1 MQVKILCAVKSTSI
15 PIYVPGVQRV
25 ATPANGHRLRCG
37 CRREDAKK
45 RRHPCRS
52 AIPGA
57 FPLDLIGFHVY
68 TFLAGGGWSSCPF
81 STRLRVLKLEQPS
94 EVPSFCHSLTTLR
107 VKSHLR
113 LALLLLVVLVEA
125 APGFATQAILLHH
138 LLQESGWLI
147 RRVAAL
153 LVAHLHH
160 FIHDIDAAEIRQ
172 LEWSH
177 RMIQAQLER
186 LVDILVGGD
195 AFRVQVQRR

>member
-81 STRLRVLKLEQPS
+81 STRLRILKLAQERQLRQPWQ
-94 EVPSFCHSLTTLR
+94 
-107 VKSHLR
+107 
-113 LALLLLVVLVEA
+113 LLHKEAVDAREKAVGHGLVVEVV
-125 APGFATQAILLHH
+125 P
-138 LLQESGWLI
+138 
-147 RRVAAL
+147 R
-153 LVAHLHH
+153 
-160 FIHDIDAAEIRQ
+160 
-172 LEWSH
+172 
-177 RMIQAQLER
+177 AQL
-186 LVDILVGGD
+186 VDRDIQTGNV
-195 AFRVQVQRR
+195 RRARR